1 MTAYSASDAAI
12 EGFRISRRHPRVVLG
27 WALFSFV
34 ASVTGALI
42 TLSMPKEAAAALEAI
57 ANEQAPDGGALLEM
71 LALASPIL
79 IVGLLVQ
86 RMMDAAVYR
95 LMLRPEDNRFG
106 YLRLGADE
114 LRLTALRLI
123 YLILAVLLIA
133 LVQFAIVLLTLVVS
147 AVGQSAAVFV
157 ASMGELISVVVAV
170 VLAVRL
176 SLASV
181 ITFQTGRLALF
192 ESWDATRGQFWP
204 LLGAYALAFCSIV
217 AIGLLVVVVFTLGA
231 GVLLIATGGS
241 MADLRSITQ
250 PKAFTFMTYLN
261 PYVVAYTM
269 LGCVFTAVYSAVIA
283 APGAYIYQALRQTDP
298 ADTETTA
305 TAYP

>member
-1 MTAYSASDAAI
+1 MIAYSASDAAI
-12 EGFRISRRHPRVVLG
+12 EGFRISRQSPRVILG

-34 ASVTGALI
+34 ASLAGALV
-42 TLSMPKEAAAALEAI
+42 TLAMPKEAAAALEAI

-79 IVGLLVQ
+79 LIGLLVQ

-95 LMLRPEDNRFG
+95 LMLRSEDDRFA

-123 YLILAVLLIA
+123 YLVLAVLLIA
-133 LVQFAIVLLTLVVS
+133 VVQFAIVLLTLLMS
-147 AVGQSAAVFV
+147 AVGQGAAVFV
-157 ASMGELISVVVAV
+157 ASVGELASVIVAV

-192 ESWDATRGQFWP
+192 ESWDATRGQFWS
-204 LLGAYALAFCSIV
+204 LLGVYALALGSIV
-217 AIGLLVVVVFTLGA
+217 ALGLLVLVVFTIGA

-241 MADLRSITQ
+241 TADLRTITQ
-250 PKAFTFMTYLN
+250 PKAFTLLTYLN
-261 PYVVAYTM
+261 PYIVAYTM
-269 LGCVFTAVYSAVIA
+269 LGCVFTAVYSAVVA
-283 APGAYIYQALRQTDP
+283 APGAYIYRLTSVPEPDRA
-298 ADTETTA
+298 
-305 TAYP
+305 